1 MHKETSQPMNLKFE
15 VGQTVVITRGD
26 LKMAGVIL
34 KRKPEY
40 RLYLISP
47 TDSLPKWIHEDQLI
61 SLEEANML

>member
-1 MHKETSQPMNLKFE
+1 
-15 VGQTVVITRGD
+15 
-26 LKMAGVIL
+26 MAGVIL